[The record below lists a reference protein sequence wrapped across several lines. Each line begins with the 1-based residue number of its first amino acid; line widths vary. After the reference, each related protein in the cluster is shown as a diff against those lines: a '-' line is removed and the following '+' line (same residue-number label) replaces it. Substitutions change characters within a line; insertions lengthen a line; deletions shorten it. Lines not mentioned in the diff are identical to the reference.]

1 MKKLLL
7 LPALLTAS
15 LVLVSP
21 AARAAD
27 APKPLKV
34 MLLTGGCCHDYK
46 KQKDI
51 LKAGLEARA
60 NVVVDQVHVDD
71 SSTKPRL
78 PIYGNPEYAKGYDLI
93 IHDECAADIGDPAV
107 IAGVLKPHLDGIP
120 AVNLHCAMHSYRFGN
135 YGKPVAAGADNASWF
150 EFLGMQSSSHGP
162 QEPIEITF
170 TDKASPITKGLEDWT
185 TIKEELYNNVQVM
198 PGNQALAKGKQIVK
212 NKKKQADG
220 TETVEEKTVE
230 AIVVWTNLWKNKT
243 RVFSTTI
250 GHNNATVE
258 DPKYLDLV
266 TRGVLWAT
274 DHLNPDGT
282 AAKGYGP
289 AGK

>member
-7 LPALLTAS
+7 PTILAAS

-21 AARAAD
+21 SARAAD

-60 NVVVDQVHVDD
+60 NIVVDQVHVDD

-78 PIYGNPEYAKGYDLI
+78 PIYGNSDYAKGYDLI
-93 IHDECAADIGDPAV
+93 IHDECSADINDPAV
-107 IAGVLKPHLDGIP
+107 IAGVLKPHADGLP

-135 YGKPVAAGADNASWF
+135 YQKPVAAGADNASWF
-150 EFLGMQSSSHGP
+150 EYLGMQSTSHGP
-162 QEPIEITF
+162 QEPIEITY
-170 TDKASPITKGLEDWT
+170 TDKASPITTGLADWT
-185 TIKEELYNNVQVM
+185 TIKEELYNNVQIM
-198 PGNQALAKGKQIVK
+198 PGNQALAKGRQIVK
-212 NKKKQADG
+212 SKKKQADG
-220 TETVEEKTVE
+220 TETVEEKAVETV
-230 AIVVWTNLWKNKT
+230 VVWTNLWKNKT

-258 DPKYLDLV
+258 DAKYLDLV

-289 AGK
+289 GGK